1 MPGPPS
7 ETPASERGPRGA
19 LLDGAD
25 VAAILLLVAVGTGL
39 RLRFGSGW
47 GLGDDVLFRHFIN
60 QILTQ
65 GIVPPDN
72 SAYRFTWWFPT
83 ALACRVFGLSE
94 RGMILPITVA
104 DALGIGVVY
113 ALGKTL
119 YGRAGALIATLLLLA
134 QPLDFAWSTMMASDI
149 FLSLT
154 AGLTVLCVLRALAAD
169 DPGRKARL
177 WGAAGV
183 FLWLAYH
190 AKVSAVL
197 LVPALAV
204 ILWRHR
210 ARLDARVG
218 WFAASAGLFLGASA
232 LVAYVLAGD
241 PLAPYHSELSFQG
254 LNRPDAIQFH
264 RLTAPVFWTWR
275 DVLFFPDVL
284 GDRLFSFYPHVLV
297 ALAVLGVFFRIG
309 PQTDVLAW
317 FVVVLLGMQFN
328 IQRVEG
334 VWVAGFRNVRNA
346 HVFVYPI
353 VLLLTGY
360 LVAFRARVPRL
371 VTLGL
376 VVLLALSA
384 RDAVSAASKTRAA
397 FADRRAACAFL
408 ATLPPKTVYSDFQ
421 IATWASITTLPHPFK
436 TLAGGPV
443 ERRRDIAAIQ
453 EGYLVTGGGRE
464 PIYGCVDCI
473 PRADE
478 VDPQHWQLLLELPG
492 PATPTT
498 WRPEPLRVW
507 EVTR

>member
-1 MPGPPS
+1 VPEPVS
-7 ETPASERGPRGA
+7 DTPASERGPRGA

-25 VAAILLLVAVGTGL
+25 VVAILALVAVGTGV
-39 RLRFGSGW
+39 RLRFASGW

-60 QILTQ
+60 QILSQ
-65 GIVPPDN
+65 GIIPPDN

-83 ALACRVFGLSE
+83 ALACRILGLGE
-94 RGMILPITVA
+94 RGMILPITIA

-113 ALGKTL
+113 ALGKAL
-119 YGRAGALIATLLLLA
+119 YGRAGALIAALLLLVH
-134 QPLDFAWSTMMASDI
+134 PLDFAWSTMMASDI

-154 AGLTVLCVLRALAAD
+154 AALTVLCVLRALAAD
-169 DPGRKARL
+169 DPRRKARL
-177 WGAAGV
+177 WAAAGV
-183 FLWLAYH
+183 TLWLAYH

-210 ARLDARVG
+210 DRLDARVG

-254 LNRPDAIQFH
+254 LNRPDAITFH

-275 DVLFFPDVL
+275 DVLFFPDAL
-284 GDRLFSFYPHVLV
+284 GDLLFSYYPHVLV
-297 ALAVLGVFFRIG
+297 ALAVLGVLFRIG
-309 PQTDVLAW
+309 PQVDVLVW
-317 FVVVLLGMQFN
+317 LVFVFLGMQFN

-334 VWVAGFRNVRNA
+334 VWVAGFRNVRHA
-346 HVFVYPI
+346 HVFVYPM
-353 VLLLTGY
+353 VLLLAGY

-371 VTLGL
+371 VYGGL
-376 VVLLALSA
+376 VVLLAVSA
-384 RDAVSAASKTRAA
+384 WQAVSVASKTRAA

-408 ATLPPKTVYSDFQ
+408 ATLPPKPVYSDFQ
-421 IATWASITTLPHPFK
+421 MATWASITTLPHPWK
-436 TLAGGPV
+436 TLAGGPA
-443 ERRRDIAAIQ
+443 ERRRDIAGISD
-453 EGYLVTGGGRE
+453 GYLVTGGGRE

-478 VDPQHWQLLLELPG
+478 VDPQRWRLLLELPG
-492 PATPTT
+492 PATPTP